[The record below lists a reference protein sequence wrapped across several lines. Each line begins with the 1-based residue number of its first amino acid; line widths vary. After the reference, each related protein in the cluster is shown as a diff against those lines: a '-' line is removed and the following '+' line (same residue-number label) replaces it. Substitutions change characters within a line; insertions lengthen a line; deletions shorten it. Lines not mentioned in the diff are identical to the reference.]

1 MRIAYFDC
9 FSGISGDMI
18 LGALIDLGLD
28 PQTLIKHLSKLN
40 LSGYNIEVLKEQRGP
55 ITGTRLNV
63 KVEEEEQPPRSSDE
77 IRELIGKSKLP
88 DRVKKNSLAVLKRLA
103 TVEGSLHQQ
112 PPERVHFHE
121 VGAVDSIVDMV
132 GACIGL
138 DALGID
144 QVVASPLPLGR
155 GFVQCQHGLLP
166 LPAPATLAL
175 LESVPVYDSGQ
186 ERELVTPTGAAIL
199 TTVCTEYGGFPTMSI
214 EKVGY
219 GVGQHPESHP
229 PNLLRLVLGQATL
242 AVIKEPLL
250 LFETSIDD
258 MNPELYG
265 HLMERLLEAGALD
278 INVLPAQMKKNRPGQ
293 LLRVLAAEGLR
304 DTVLQ
309 ILFLETTSLGVRIQP
324 VDRHSLPR
332 RTVRVQTSYGQ
343 LPVKVATNP
352 QGDFT
357 VAPEY
362 DGCQRAALK
371 HKVPLRQVYEEAMYR
386 ARERLHKSDAATR
399 RNGDTEQE

>member
-199 TTVCTEYGGFPTMSI
+199 TTVCSEYGGFPTMSI

-229 PNLLRLVLGQATL
+229 PNLLRLVLGQATM

>member
-1 MRIAYFDC
+1 
-9 FSGISGDMI
+9 
-18 LGALIDLGLD
+18 
-28 PQTLIKHLSKLN
+28 
-40 LSGYNIEVLKEQRGP
+40 
-55 ITGTRLNV
+55 
-63 KVEEEEQPPRSSDE
+63 
-77 IRELIGKSKLP
+77 
-88 DRVKKNSLAVLKRLA
+88 
-103 TVEGSLHQQ
+103 
-112 PPERVHFHE
+112 
-121 VGAVDSIVDMV
+121 
-132 GACIGL
+132 
-138 DALGID
+138 
-144 QVVASPLPLGR
+144 
-155 GFVQCQHGLLP
+155 
-166 LPAPATLAL
+166 
-175 LESVPVYDSGQ
+175 
-186 ERELVTPTGAAIL
+186 
-199 TTVCTEYGGFPTMSI
+199 
-214 EKVGY
+214 
-219 GVGQHPESHP
+219 
-229 PNLLRLVLGQATL
+229 LGQATL

>member
-399 RNGDTEQE
+399 RNGDTEKE